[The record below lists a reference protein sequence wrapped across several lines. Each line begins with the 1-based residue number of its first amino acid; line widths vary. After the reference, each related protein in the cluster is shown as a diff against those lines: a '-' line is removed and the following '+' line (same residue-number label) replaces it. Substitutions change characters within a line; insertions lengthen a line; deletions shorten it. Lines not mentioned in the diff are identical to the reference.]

1 MSEQE
6 PGDLIA
12 VGDHYYILASTFAAD
27 LPKLVLKHDEAFF
40 VADRR
45 GDFPDV
51 PESEFGLYVGG
62 TRFLDRFE
70 LRVNGQRP
78 LVLNAAVSD
87 DNLQVAVDL
96 TNADMREGE
105 TVLLAGRTLR
115 LARRLTLYGGQ
126 LCQVLTLESFAAEA
140 VHVELGWQFE
150 ADFADVFE
158 VRGLRRER
166 RGDRLKPVCGPAMV
180 RLSYRGLDK
189 TVRTTWLHFDPPP
202 RRLTPESARYHLT
215 VAPGGRQDL
224 LVTVS
229 TAESQDEIEAP
240 LVESLSLV
248 EIVRRRRED
257 NEARQHLMARIVT
270 SHEPLTGWFRR
281 SRGDLHMLL
290 TETPDGP
297 LPYAG
302 IPWFVAPF
310 GRDSLITSLQV
321 LPFEPAI
328 ARGTLR
334 FLARHQGTRDDPFTE
349 EEPGRILHE
358 YRRGEMA
365 ACREIPFIPY
375 YGSVDATPLF
385 VMLLAEYVR
394 WTGDHALAREI
405 LPALERALAW
415 IVGTE
420 ERGDYLTYGRR
431 SPIGLA
437 NQGWKDSHDAI
448 MHASGDLAGPPIAVV
463 EAQGYKYAA
472 LLGGAELLEGLGRA
486 EAGLP
491 LREKARHLRARF
503 EADFWLDHEAF
514 YALALD
520 GEGAPCRVVS
530 SNPAHCLWTGIVA
543 SGRARAVGGRLLADD
558 MFSGW
563 GLRTLS
569 AGERRYNPMSY
580 HNGSVWPH
588 DTAIAAA
595 GLRRSGQTEG
605 FLKLATALFEAALE
619 CEGERMP
626 ELFCGFSRVPGFG
639 PTRYPVACSP
649 QAWAAGVPFHLLS
662 EMLGLSADARDNR
675 LSLINPVLP
684 PWLDWVEVRDLRLR
698 DSSLDFVVS
707 RGSQTAAVELLARR
721 GDAELVVRR

>member
-1 MSEQE
+1 MSDPE

-12 VGDHYYILASTFAAD
+12 VGDHYYILASTFTAD

-51 PESEFGLYVGG
+51 PDSEFGFYVGG
-62 TRFLDRFE
+62 TRFLHRFE
-70 LRVNGQRP
+70 LRVHGQRP

-96 TNADMREGE
+96 TNADMREGD
-105 TVLLAGRTLR
+105 TMLLAGRTLR

-126 LCQVLTLESFAAEA
+126 LCQALTIESFAAEP
-140 VHVELGWQFE
+140 VHVELSWQFE

-158 VRGLRRER
+158 VRGVRREH
-166 RGDRLKPVCGPAMV
+166 RGDHLMPVCRTATV
-180 RLSYRGLDK
+180 RLSYRGLDE
-189 TVRTTWLHFDPPP
+189 TVRTTWLLFDPPP
-202 RRLTPESARYHLT
+202 PHLTPEAARYRLT
-215 VAPGGRQDL
+215 VMPGGRQDL
-224 LVTVS
+224 VVTVA
-229 TAESQDEIEAP
+229 TAESHEEIEAP
-240 LVESLSLV
+240 PVGSLSLV
-248 EIVRRRRED
+248 EIVRRRREE
-257 NEARQHLMARIVT
+257 NEGRQHLMARIAT
-270 SHEPLTGWFRR
+270 SHEPLTSWLRR

-290 TETPDGP
+290 TETSEGP

-310 GRDSLITSLQV
+310 GRDSVITALQT

-334 FLARHQGTRDDPFTE
+334 FLARYQGRRDDPFTE

-385 VMLLAEYVR
+385 VMLLAEYLR
-394 WTGDHALAREI
+394 WTGDHAMTREL
-405 LPALERALAW
+405 LPTLERALAW
-415 IVGTE
+415 IVGPE
-420 ERGDYLTYGRR
+420 ERGDYLTYGCR
-431 SPIGLA
+431 SPMGLG
-437 NQGWKDSHDAI
+437 NQGWKDSRDAI
-448 MHASGDLAGPPIAVV
+448 MHANGDFAQPPIAVV

-472 LLGGAELLEGLGRA
+472 LLGGAELLESLGQA
-486 EAGLP
+486 EAP
-491 LREKARHLRARF
+491 TALRDKARHLRARF
-503 EADFWLDHEAF
+503 DADFWLDREAF

-520 GEGAPCRVVS
+520 GEGAPCRVVA
-530 SNPAHCLWTGIVA
+530 SNPAHCLWTGIA
-543 SGRARAVGGRLLADD
+543 AGSRAPAVGGRLMGED

-569 AGERRYNPMSY
+569 AGERLYNPMSY

-595 GLRRSGQTEG
+595 GLRRSGQTEA
-605 FLKLATALFEAALE
+605 FLRLATALFEAALE
-619 CEGERMP
+619 WEGERMP
-626 ELFCGFSRVPGFG
+626 ELFCGFPRVPGFG

-662 EMLGLSADARDNR
+662 EMLGLSPDARDNR

-684 PWLDWVEVRDLRLR
+684 SWLDWVEVRDLRLR